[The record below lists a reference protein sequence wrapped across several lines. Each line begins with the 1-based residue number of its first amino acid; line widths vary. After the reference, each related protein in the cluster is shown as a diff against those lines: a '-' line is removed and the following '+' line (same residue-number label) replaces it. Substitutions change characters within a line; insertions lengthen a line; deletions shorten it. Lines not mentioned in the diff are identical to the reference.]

1 MPKQH
6 AEYNNAKTEKVST
19 FYTKLK
25 ETAVS
30 STGVFDSAS
39 AGAFI
44 ADAQSLS
51 ASITGVEVPEDLQI
65 LLMSR
70 VMGVPA
76 SLAPFWTGRPSTR
89 QNTASNRPP
98 TCCNGLFTKPMQHRK
113 ALAPSTSSTRR
124 LIWRTT
130 PYLCNKIA
138 QSSRLLPPWQKLFPW
153 RTICRLTLAR
163 MKRRW

>member
-65 LLMSR
+65 LFDESGEGRAGIAGAIWTAPPFTRPNMALSR
-70 VMGVPA
+70 P
-76 SLAPFWTGRPSTR
+76 
-89 QNTASNRPP
+89 Q
-98 TCCNGLFTKPMQHRK
+98 TCCNGLFTKPMRHRK
-113 ALAPSTSSTRR
+113 MRAPDTSSTR
-124 LIWRTT
+124 LPTWRTIRC
-130 PYLCNKIA
+130 PCNKIA
-138 QSSRLLPPWQKLFPW
+138 P
-153 RTICRLTLAR
+153 
-163 MKRRW
+163 